1 MAENKTPKTPTPG
14 GAAAGTT
21 PKAKAMSKSAIFQE
35 LAGRTGLAKKQ
46 IAQVFEELDKL
57 IKEQLGK
64 KGTGVFTL
72 PGLAK
77 FRRKHVAARPETERP
92 DPRNPGQ
99 MMKVK
104 AKAAHTTVKATVLK
118 ALKEAK

>member
-1 MAENKTPKTPTPG
+1 MAENKMPKPTPA
-14 GAAAGTT
+14 GAGGTT
-21 PKAKAMSKSAIFQE
+21 KPKAMSKSAIFQE
-35 LAGRTGLAKKQ
+35 LATRTQLAKKQ
-46 IAQVFEELDKL
+46 IAQIFEELDAL
-57 IKEQLGK
+57 IKEQLGKK

-77 FRRKHVAARPETERP
+77 FRRKNVPARPETERP

-104 AKAAHTTVKATVLK
+104 AKPAHTTVKATVLK
-118 ALKEAK
+118 ALKEVK